1 MLRKRTV
8 ILASL
13 SLLAFSGSGLSRP
26 AEAKKNKAVELLKYF
41 NPVPD
46 KSYTNESQDRVIKK
60 RKFKP
65 VEVSGARPIDNQ
77 ELGYFAIIPL
87 EKIDDR
93 QSIEDLLARKEI
105 NGISVLLPWASLEP
119 REGEYD
125 FKRIDELLELVGKQ
139 KKTVILR
146 ISTCG
151 LDNSKEC
158 DTPEWALA
166 DVKTMEYTATDGK
179 KHKMPIFWDSTY
191 LARWSNFIQAL
202 GEKYDGNQSLH
213 SIGITGGGVLG
224 STRVVPNFVTFAG
237 DTTSGDAEDDGDD
250 EDQNKDQNKDQDKKA
265 ESGESKSDKSVA
277 EAESAKTEE
286 AESKAE
292 ETADAEEDSHED
304 SAGVIAKPS
313 RKNYRRLAG
322 KLKKEFGMSER
333 QLVEH
338 WKYVADI
345 FPKAFTKTRLN
356 FDINAPITGKKGQT
370 GLDEIS
376 DYLVYRYGQ
385 RIYLTRQNVRDGKHG
400 FNEYRILLKFH
411 PDTLTGYQLRPDFKM
426 DDLDKLVKNATQ
438 DGISFCELPIELVQ
452 SNDEA
457 LKTALAEIRGHMG
470 YQLISQAVTIPKEVK
485 VGEPIQAS
493 FNFVNLGAAGALN
506 PDRQL
511 DKDLAGSFKIQV
523 ELRNQDG
530 KPVVRSLHTPE
541 VPTNEW
547 SAGEP
552 ITWSEDLKMPE
563 LKPGRYD
570 LYMSLVDT
578 DEDNKVARKLS
589 FLTKV
594 KDGELEESVDAPIG
608 SVEVL
613 N

>member
-13 SLLAFSGSGLSRP
+13 SLLAFCGSGLSSP
-26 AEAKKNKAVELLKYF
+26 VEAKKNKAVEFIKYF
-41 NPVPD
+41 KPVPD

-87 EKIDDR
+87 EKIEDK
-93 QSIEDLLARKEI
+93 QSIEDLLVKKEI

-125 FKRIDELLELVGKQ
+125 FKQIDELLELAGKQ

-151 LDNSKEC
+151 LDNSKDC

-166 DVKTMEYTATDGK
+166 DVKTMEYTATDGQ

-250 EDQNKDQNKDQDKKA
+250 EDQNKDQNKD
-265 ESGESKSDKSVA
+265 
-277 EAESAKTEE
+277 AKTEADKSATGKTEDTAKSEE
-286 AESKAE
+286 AETAE
-292 ETADAEEDSHED
+292 DDSDED
-304 SAGVIAKPS
+304 SANVIAKPS
-313 RKNYRRLAG
+313 AKNYRRLAG

-345 FPKAFTKTRLN
+345 FPKAFAKTRLN

-385 RIYLTRQNVRDGKHG
+385 RIYLTRQNVRNGKHG

-438 DGISFCELPIELVQ
+438 DGISFCELPIDLVQ
-452 SNDEA
+452 STDEA

-470 YQLISQAVTIPKEVK
+470 YQLISQAVTLPKEVK

-530 KPVVRSLHTPE
+530 KPVVRSLHTPD

-594 KDGELEESVDAPIG
+594 KEGELEESVDAPIG
-608 SVEVL
+608 SVDVL